1 MVAPGIWNLDRSAHC
16 FAVWAKLVAAA
27 RRKKIH
33 FIGTPS
39 FLEHQANF
47 TV

>member
-1 MVAPGIWNLDRSAHC
+1 MAAPGIWNRARSAHC
-16 FAVWAKLVAAA
+16 FAVWATLVAAA

-39 FLEHQANF
+39 FLEQQADF
-47 TV
+47 KA